1 MTEVLVIHQAFSLID
16 WVVLG
21 AYFVIIFLIGVI
33 YRSGREGVLD
43 YFFAKG
49 QMPWWAVGLSLIA
62 TSVSAST
69 FLGNPAEAY
78 EFDLRLLQLNLG
90 VPLSI
95 LLVCWIFIPF
105 FRNSGATSAYEVL
118 EQRFDLKTRTLAS
131 TFYIL
136 HVLLRTG
143 ILIYGPSIM
152 VAQVSGLDIR
162 AVIVLVGT
170 VTIAYTVIGGIR
182 GVIWT
187 DAIQFLILVGGALL
201 IILFIDADVPGGL
214 AAIVDRASAAGKLRW
229 FDPSWNLADPRNIWA
244 AGAAYIAIDLAIR
257 AADQQFVQR
266 YLTCSDIRRARY
278 AAILSAVLGFAVA
291 VLFFTVGIALWG
303 FYQFAPEELSRVSSV
318 NDVLPRY
325 IATKLPWGVSGLIV
339 AAVFAAAMSSI
350 SSAVNALAETA
361 TIDFYERF
369 GGTREKAMRV
379 ARATAALWGV
389 VGIAIALY
397 MASFGENLFVL
408 ALSFTSLFTGA
419 LLGIFLLAV
428 LVKPANGQGAFFGA
442 ILGMATLAAATKVA
456 RLPIAWPWYPVISMG
471 TTVIA
476 GTAISLLT
484 RRAPPSQGDT

>member
-1 MTEVLVIHQAFSLID
+1 MIHQAFSFID
-16 WVVLG
+16 WVVLV

-43 YFFAKG
+43 YFFARG

-95 LLVCWIFIPF
+95 LIVCWVFIPF
-105 FRNSGATSAYEVL
+105 FRDSGATSAYEVL
-118 EQRFDLKTRTLAS
+118 ERRFDLKTRTLAS
-131 TFYIL
+131 AFYMI

-152 VAQVSGLDIR
+152 VAQVSGQDIR
-162 AVIVLVGT
+162 AVIVVVGIVT
-170 VTIAYTVIGGIR
+170 VTYTVIGGIR

-187 DAIQFLILVGGALL
+187 DVIQFLILFGGAVFVC
-201 IILFIDADVPGGL
+201 LFIDLDVPGGL
-214 AAIVDRASAAGKLRW
+214 SAIFERAGASGKLRW
-229 FDPSWNLADPRNIWA
+229 FDGSWDLADPRNIWA
-244 AGAAYIAIDLAIR
+244 AGFAYIAIDLAIR
-257 AADQQFVQR
+257 ATDQQFVQR
-266 YLTCSDIRRARY
+266 YLSCTDVRRARY
-278 AAILSAVLGFAVA
+278 AAILSAVVGLLVA
-291 VLFFTVGIALWG
+291 LLFFTVGIALWG
-303 FYQFAPEELSRVSSV
+303 FYRVYPEDLASIARV
-318 NDVLPRY
+318 NDVLPHY

-350 SSAVNALAETA
+350 SSAINALSETA
-361 TIDFYERF
+361 TIDFFQRF
-369 GGTREKAMRV
+369 GGKKESAMRV
-379 ARATAALWGV
+379 ARGTAAIWGIM
-389 VGIAIALY
+389 GIAIALY

-428 LVKPANGQGAFFGA
+428 FVKPANGWGAFVGA
-442 ILGMATLAAATKVA
+442 LLGMAALATATKILD
-456 RLPIAWPWYPVISMG
+456 LPIAWAWYPVISMG
-471 TTVIA
+471 TTVVT
-476 GTAISLLT
+476 GTMISLAVRGAG
-484 RRAPPSQGDT
+484 RRR